1 MHRLKLL
8 SALGGEPAEPGGS
21 TARAVEHLAAAGVP
35 RERIDAVAMPIGL
48 AIGAVTPAEIA
59 LAIVAQ
65 LVRRR
70 AERRG
75 EGPGKGERA

>member
-1 MHRLKLL
+1 MLGLGQDLL
-8 SALGGEPAEPGGS
+8 L
-21 TARAVEHLAAAGVP
+21 AREHLVAAGVP
-35 RERIDAVAMPIGL
+35 AGRDDAVAMPIGL

-59 LAIVAQ
+59 LAIIAQ

-70 AERRG
+70 AGRRG